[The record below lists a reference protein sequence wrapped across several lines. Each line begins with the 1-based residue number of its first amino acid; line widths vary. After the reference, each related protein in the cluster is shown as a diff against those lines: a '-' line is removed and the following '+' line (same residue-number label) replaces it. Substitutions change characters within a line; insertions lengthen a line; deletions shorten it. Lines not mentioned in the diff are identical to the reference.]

1 MNTLEINK
9 ILSRNSVT
17 TAIYL
22 GCFPSD
28 QLPQGGT
35 QKYPYCMVVNVDPS
49 DLNGSHWVAI
59 YCHSPHNVEY
69 YDSLGDWP
77 PLSDHISRY
86 LSTFSRVRYNSMP
99 LQSSYAR
106 SCGRHV
112 IFFLYNRCA
121 GKSFEQ
127 IVHFLRYGTK
137 ATPDRVVNH
146 FVRERIFDDINNN
159 L

>member
-1 MNTLEINK
+1 MNTLEIDK
-9 ILSRNSVT
+9 VLSRNSVT
-17 TAIYL
+17 SETYR

-28 QLPQGGT
+28 QLPPQD
-35 QKYPYCMVVNVDPS
+35 QKKFPYCMVVNVDPS
-49 DLNGSHWVAI
+49 VLDGSHWVAI
-59 YCHSPHNVEY
+59 YCLSPRHVEY

-86 LSTFSRVRYNSMP
+86 LSTFSHVRYNSIP

-106 SCGRHV
+106 SCGRHA
-112 IFFLYNRCA
+112 IFFLYNRCE

-127 IVHFLRYGTK
+127 IVNFLRYGKTK
-137 ATPDRVVNH
+137 PDGVVNH
-146 FVRERIFDDINNN
+146 FVREKIFAN